1 MIYWIIKHV
10 KKKDIKKEERLMS
23 SIKWIFS
30 YINKY
35 KFRFYIALTAV
46 LLSSFMAM
54 INPYLSGRLV
64 DEVIIQN
71 KTDILF
77 PILGVMVAV
86 TVIKAIIRYTYQ
98 MAFEFVSQN
107 VIFELRQKMYSKL
120 QELDLDYYNKTRTG
134 DIMARMTGD
143 MDAVRHFVAWVI
155 YNICENVTV
164 FIFAIISMFFINVE
178 FTLLMFAL
186 TPIVAYCAYRFAK
199 QANPIFFGIREQFS
213 KLNTV
218 VQENISGNRVVKA
231 FAKEDYEILKFE
243 ERNKAYMDANM
254 ELANVA
260 QKYLSILN
268 ALSNMFTIVMI
279 LAGGIFVINDRLTMG
294 ELVMFNGLI
303 WAINNPMNMVGWLIN
318 DAQRFIAAARKI
330 KILVN
335 EETKIKNPEEGIKPK
350 KLKGEIEFRNVNFE
364 YGYEPVLKNI
374 NFKVKSGQRV
384 AIFGQTGAGK
394 STIVNLI
401 ERFYDA
407 TSGEILIDGIDIR
420 KYNLQGLRK
429 NISISMQDV
438 FLFSNTI
445 EENISYGVSEIDN
458 NKINWAAEMADANNF
473 IQNLSD
479 SYETV
484 VGERGVGLSGGQKQR
499 ITLAR
504 SIIKEPSI
512 LILDDTTSALDVE
525 TEAMIQKNLNTIY
538 KDKTCFIIAHRISSI
553 KDSDL
558 ILVLDDGRIVESG
571 THKELLDNKG
581 HYYGVYKAQY
591 GDYLD
596 EEDNEDCKEVG

>member
-1 MIYWIIKHV
+1 MG
-10 KKKDIKKEERLMS
+10 

-35 KFRFYIALTAV
+35 KFKFYLALAAV
-46 LLSSFMAM
+46 LLSSLIAM
-54 INPYLSGRLV
+54 INPYLSGKLV
-64 DEVIIQN
+64 DEVIMKN
-71 KTDILF
+71 KGNILI
-77 PILGVMVAV
+77 PILGIMIA
-86 TVIKAIIRYTYQ
+86 TTIIKAIIRYTYQ
-98 MAFEFVSQN
+98 MTFETVSQS
-107 VIFELRQKMYSKL
+107 VIFELRQNMYNKL

-143 MDAVRHFVAWVI
+143 MDAVRHFIAWVM
-155 YNICENVTV
+155 YNIFENLTV
-164 FIFAIISMFFINVE
+164 FIFAIVTMFMINIK
-178 FTLLMFAL
+178 FTLMMFVL
-186 TPIVAYCAYRFAK
+186 TPLVAYCAYKLAK
-199 QANPIFFGIREQFS
+199 EANPIFFAIREQFS

-231 FAKEDYEILKFE
+231 FAKEDYEKLKFE
-243 ERNKAYMDANM
+243 ERNKGYMDANM

-260 QKYLSILN
+260 QKYMPMLN

-279 LAGGIFVINDRLTMG
+279 LAGGIFVINDKLTIG

-303 WAINNPMNMVGWLIN
+303 WAINNPMNMVGYLIN
-318 DAQRFIAAARKI
+318 DTQRFIAAARKMR
-330 KILVN
+330 ILVE
-335 EETKIKNPEEGIKPK
+335 EETKIKSSPHAIKPE
-350 KLKGEIEFRNVNFE
+350 KLKGEIEFKNVSFE
-364 YGYEPVLKNI
+364 YDYEPILKNI
-374 NFKVKSGQRV
+374 NFKVRSGQTV
-384 AIFGQTGAGK
+384 AIFGQTGSGK
-394 STIVNLI
+394 STIINLI

-420 KYNLQGLRK
+420 KYDLQALRK

-445 EENISYGVSEIDN
+445 EENISYGVSEVEN
-458 NKINWAAEMADANNF
+458 SRVTWAAEMADASNF

-504 SIIKEPSI
+504 SIIKDPSI

-525 TEAMIQKNLNTIY
+525 TEAMIQENLNTVY
-538 KDKTCFIIAHRISSI
+538 KDKTCFKIAHRISSI
-553 KDSDL
+553 KNSDL
-558 ILVLDDGRIVESG
+558 ILVLDDGEIVESG
-571 THKELLDNKG
+571 THEELLSKRG
-581 HYYGVYKAQY
+581 HYYSVYKAQC

-596 EEDNEDCKEVG
+596 KEDNRDCEEVV

>member
-1 MIYWIIKHV
+1 
-10 KKKDIKKEERLMS
+10 MS
-23 SIKWIFS
+23 SIKWIFG

-35 KFRFYIALTAV
+35 KFRFYFALSAV
-46 LLSSFMAM
+46 LLSSLMAM
-54 INPYLSGRLV
+54 VNPYLSGKLV
-64 DEVIIQN
+64 DEVIIN
-71 KTDILF
+71 NNGSILI
-77 PILGVMVAV
+77 PILGTMIAV
-86 TVIKAIIRYTYQ
+86 TFVKAIIRYTYQ
-98 MAFEFVSQN
+98 MTFEFVSQN
-107 VIFELRQKMYSKL
+107 VIFELRQNMYNKL

-155 YNICENVTV
+155 YNIFENITV
-164 FIFAIISMFFINVE
+164 FIFAIISMFIINVK

-186 TPIVAYCAYRFAK
+186 TPLVAFCAYKFAK

-231 FAKEDYEILKFE
+231 FGKEDYEISKFE
-243 ERNKAYMDANM
+243 EKNKAYMDANM

-260 QKYLSILN
+260 QKYLSVLN
-268 ALSNMFTIVMI
+268 ALSNIFTIVMI
-279 LAGGIFVINDRLTMG
+279 LAGGIFVINEQLSMG

-318 DAQRFIAAARKI
+318 DAQRFIAAARKM

-335 EETKIKNPEEGIKPK
+335 EETKIKNPVDGIELK
-350 KLKGEIEFRNVNFE
+350 KLKGEIEFKNVNFE
-364 YGYEPVLKNI
+364 YDYEPVLKDI
-374 NFKVKSGQRV
+374 SFKVKPGQTV
-384 AIFGQTGAGK
+384 AIFGQTGVGK
-394 STIVNLI
+394 STIINLI
-401 ERFYDA
+401 ERFYDT
-407 TSGEILIDGIDIR
+407 TSGEILIDGIDIK
-420 KYNLQGLRK
+420 KYNLQALRK

-445 EENISYGVSEIDN
+445 EENISYGVSEADN
-458 NKINWAAEMADANNF
+458 SKVTWAAKMADANNF
-473 IQNLSD
+473 IEKLSD

-504 SIIKEPSI
+504 SIIKDPSI

-525 TEAMIQKNLNTIY
+525 TEAMIQRNLNTVY

-558 ILVLDDGRIVESG
+558 ILVLEDGKIIESG

-591 GDYLD
+591 GDYI
-596 EEDNEDCKEVG
+596 NEADSENCKEVG

>member
-1 MIYWIIKHV
+1 
-10 KKKDIKKEERLMS
+10 MS
-23 SIKWIFS
+23 SIKWIFG

-35 KFRFYIALTAV
+35 KFRFYFALSAV
-46 LLSSFMAM
+46 LLSSLIAM
-54 INPYLSGRLV
+54 INPYLSGKLV
-64 DEVIIQN
+64 DEVIIN
-71 KTDILF
+71 NNSNILIL
-77 PILGVMVAV
+77 ILGSMIAATIVK
-86 TVIKAIIRYTYQ
+86 TIIRYTYQ
-98 MAFEFVSQN
+98 MTFEVVSQN
-107 VIFELRQKMYSKL
+107 VIFELRQNMYNKL

-155 YNICENVTV
+155 YNIFENITV
-164 FIFAIISMFFINVE
+164 FVFAIVSMFIINVK

-186 TPIVAYCAYRFAK
+186 TPLVAFCAFKFAK

-231 FAKEDYEILKFE
+231 FAKEDYEISKFE
-243 ERNKAYMDANM
+243 ERNQAYMDANM
-254 ELANVA
+254 ELASVA
-260 QKYLSILN
+260 QKYLSTLN
-268 ALSNMFTIVMI
+268 GLSNIFTIVMI
-279 LAGGIFVINDRLTMG
+279 LAGGIFVINEKLTMG

-318 DAQRFIAAARKI
+318 DAQRFIAAARKM

-335 EETKIKNPEEGIKPK
+335 EETKIKNPVDGIKVE
-350 KLKGEIEFRNVNFE
+350 KLKGEIEFKNVSFE
-364 YGYEPVLKNI
+364 YDYEPILKNI
-374 NFKVKSGQRV
+374 NFKVKPGQSV

-394 STIVNLI
+394 STIINLI

-420 KYNLQGLRK
+420 KYDLQALRK

-445 EENISYGVSEIDN
+445 EENISYGVSEADSN
-458 NKINWAAEMADANNF
+458 QVAWAAEMADANNF

-504 SIIKEPSI
+504 SIIKDPSI

-525 TEAMIQKNLNTIY
+525 TEAMIQNNLNTIY
-538 KDKTCFIIAHRISSI
+538 KGKTSFIIAHRISSI

-558 ILVLDDGRIVESG
+558 ILVLEDGSIIESG
-571 THKELLDNKG
+571 THKELLDKKG
-581 HYYGVYKAQY
+581 HYYSVYQAQY
-591 GDYLD
+591 GDYLSETD
-596 EEDNEDCKEVG
+596 EENSKEVV

>member
-1 MIYWIIKHV
+1 
-10 KKKDIKKEERLMS
+10 MS
-23 SIKWIFS
+23 SIKWIFG

-35 KFRFYIALTAV
+35 KFRFYFALSAV
-46 LLSSFMAM
+46 LLSSLMAM
-54 INPYLSGRLV
+54 VSPYLSGRLV
-64 DEVIIQN
+64 DEVIIN
-71 KTDILF
+71 NNMNLLF
-77 PILGVMVAV
+77 PILGVMIAV
-86 TVIKAIIRYTYQ
+86 TVVKAIIRYTYQ
-98 MAFEFVSQN
+98 MTFEFVSQN
-107 VIFELRQKMYSKL
+107 VIFELRQNMYSKL

-164 FIFAIISMFFINVE
+164 FVFAIVSMFIINVK

-186 TPIVAYCAYRFAK
+186 TPLVAFCAFKFAK

-231 FAKEDYEILKFE
+231 FAKEDYEISKFE
-243 ERNKAYMDANM
+243 ERNQAYMDANM
-254 ELANVA
+254 ELASVA
-260 QKYLSILN
+260 QKYLSTLN
-268 ALSNMFTIVMI
+268 GLSNIFTIVMI
-279 LAGGIFVINDRLTMG
+279 LAGGIFVINDKLTMG

-318 DAQRFIAAARKI
+318 DAQRFIAAARKM

-335 EETKIKNPEEGIKPK
+335 EETKIKNPVDGIKPD
-350 KLKGEIEFRNVNFE
+350 KLKGEIEFKNVSFE
-364 YGYEPVLKNI
+364 YDYEPILKNI
-374 NFKVKSGQRV
+374 NFKVKAGQRV

-394 STIVNLI
+394 STIINLI

-420 KYNLQGLRK
+420 KYDLQALRK

-445 EENISYGVSEIDN
+445 EENISYGVSEADSN
-458 NKINWAAEMADANNF
+458 QVAWAAEMADANNF
-473 IQNLSD
+473 IQKLSD

-504 SIIKEPSI
+504 SIIKDPSI

-525 TEAMIQKNLNTIY
+525 TEAMIQNNLNTIY
-538 KDKTCFIIAHRISSI
+538 KGKTSFIIAHRISSI
-553 KDSDL
+553 KDCDL
-558 ILVLDDGRIVESG
+558 ILVLEDGSIIESG
-571 THKELLDNKG
+571 THKELLDKKG
-581 HYYGVYKAQY
+581 HYYGVCEAQY
-591 GDYLD
+591 GDYLGEAN
-596 EEDNEDCKEVG
+596 EETSKEVV

>member
-1 MIYWIIKHV
+1 
-10 KKKDIKKEERLMS
+10 MS
-23 SIKWIFS
+23 SIKWIFG

-35 KFRFYIALTAV
+35 KFRFYFALSAV
-46 LLSSFMAM
+46 LLSSLIAM
-54 INPYLSGRLV
+54 INPYLSGKLV
-64 DEVIIQN
+64 DEVIIDN
-71 KTDILF
+71 NSNILI
-77 PILGVMVAV
+77 PILGSMIAATIVK
-86 TVIKAIIRYTYQ
+86 TIIRYTYQ
-98 MAFEFVSQN
+98 MTFEFVSQN
-107 VIFELRQKMYSKL
+107 VIFELRQNMYNKL

-155 YNICENVTV
+155 YNIFENVTV
-164 FIFAIISMFFINVE
+164 FIFAIVTMFIINVK

-186 TPIVAYCAYRFAK
+186 TPLVAFCAYKFAK

-231 FAKEDYEILKFE
+231 FAKEDYEISKFE
-243 ERNKAYMDANM
+243 EKNKAYMDANM

-279 LAGGIFVINDRLTMG
+279 LAGGIFVINEQLTMG

-318 DAQRFIAAARKI
+318 DAQRFIAAARKM

-335 EETKIKNPEEGIKPK
+335 EETKIKNPVDGIEPE
-350 KLKGEIEFRNVNFE
+350 KLKGEIEFKNVNFE
-364 YGYEPVLKNI
+364 YDYEPILKDI
-374 NFKVKSGQRV
+374 SFKVKPGQNV
-384 AIFGQTGAGK
+384 AIFGQTGVGK
-394 STIVNLI
+394 STIINLI

-407 TSGEILIDGIDIR
+407 TSGEILIDGIDIK
-420 KYNLQGLRK
+420 KYNLQALRK

-445 EENISYGVSEIDN
+445 EENISYGVSEADN
-458 NKINWAAEMADANNF
+458 SKVTWAAEMADANNF
-473 IQNLSD
+473 IQKLSD

-504 SIIKEPSI
+504 SIIKDPSI

-525 TEAMIQKNLNTIY
+525 TEAMIQRNLNTVY

-558 ILVLDDGRIVESG
+558 ILVLEDGKIIESG
-571 THKELLDNKG
+571 THKELLDNRG

-596 EEDNEDCKEVG
+596 EVDDENCKEVG

>member
-1 MIYWIIKHV
+1 
-10 KKKDIKKEERLMS
+10 MS

-35 KFRFYIALTAV
+35 KFKFYAALAAV
-46 LLSSFMAM
+46 LLSSFIAM
-54 INPYLSGRLV
+54 INPYLSGKLV
-64 DEVIIQN
+64 DEVIMKNNQN
-71 KTDILF
+71 LLI
-77 PILGVMVAV
+77 PILGIMVAA
-86 TVIKAIIRYTYQ
+86 TIIKAAIRYTYQ
-98 MAFEFVSQN
+98 MTFEIVSQN
-107 VIFELRQKMYSKL
+107 VIFELRQKMYNKL

-155 YNICENVTV
+155 YNIFENVTV
-164 FIFAIISMFFINVE
+164 FVFAIVSMFIINVK

-186 TPIVAYCAYRFAK
+186 TPLVAFCAYKFAK

-231 FAKEDYEILKFE
+231 FAKEDYEISKFE

-260 QKYLSILN
+260 QKYLSMLN
-268 ALSNMFTIVMI
+268 ALSNIFTIVMI
-279 LAGGIFVINDRLTMG
+279 LAGGIFVINNQITMG
-294 ELVMFNGLI
+294 DLVMFNGLI

-318 DAQRFIAAARKI
+318 DAQRFIAAARKME
-330 KILVN
+330 ILVN
-335 EETKIKNPEEGIKPK
+335 EETKIKNPVDGIEPK
-350 KLKGEIEFRNVNFE
+350 KLNGEIEFRNVSFE
-364 YGYEPVLKNI
+364 YDFEPILKNI
-374 NFKVKSGQRV
+374 SFKVKHGQTV
-384 AIFGQTGAGK
+384 AIFGKTGAGK
-394 STIVNLI
+394 STIINLI

-420 KYNLQGLRK
+420 KYNLQALRK
-429 NISISMQDV
+429 NVSISMQDV

-445 EENISYGVSEIDN
+445 EENISYGVSEADN
-458 NKINWAAEMADANNF
+458 SKVTWAAEMADANNF
-473 IQNLSD
+473 IQKLSD

-504 SIIKEPSI
+504 SIIKDPSI

-525 TEAMIQKNLNTIY
+525 TEAMIQKNLNTVY
-538 KDKTCFIIAHRISSI
+538 KGTTCFIIAHRISSI

-558 ILVLDDGRIVESG
+558 ILVLDDGKIIESG
-571 THKELLDNKG
+571 THKELLNNKG

-591 GDYLD
+591 GDYL
-596 EEDNEDCKEVG
+596 NEIDGERCKEVV